1 MMEGAKDYFPG
12 TNILFDRA
20 AVKWLLLLPQSP
32 SENLYI
38 KALEQSLLEASRISE
53 QTGKLPRLF
62 IGFPFKDSWPIDQAY
77 DVLQEQIAS
86 MYQHVCV
93 IMSKRAI
100 GPENDNDV
108 DVRVFVLKE
117 AELASTDTFKR
128 SPWFPTLQSIA
139 QHTLKDWDRVQVID
153 NQDGALQA
161 TRLLNFAQTEP
172 GAAIVNI
179 EKLPN
184 DIEASKAGAAK
195 PSPSVQHHNSVAVG
209 GTFDH
214 LHAGHKLLLTMTA
227 LRPSA
232 SLYEESRE
240 FNQGGIQLTIGITS
254 DEILKEKQFR
264 EEMQSWDV
272 RNDLVEQFLG
282 SLLKLAGWIAPG
294 MIRPIAAYDKAG
306 KFCRG
311 TENYYPAGL
320 IIRYV
325 EIHDPF
331 GPTITD
337 KSISALVVSGE
348 TRDGGKAVNDRRRKK
363 KWEPL
368 SIFEVSVLNA
378 ESGTQEATSEEKDR
392 FKGKVSS
399 TEIRRRLHE
408 KKANLDDTQK

>member
-1 MMEGAKDYFPG
+1 MERARDFFPG

-20 AVKWLLLLPQSP
+20 AVKWLLLLPQP
-32 SENLYI
+32 PTEGYYN

-62 IGFPFKDSWPIDQAY
+62 IGFPFKRNWPIDQAY
-77 DVLQEQIAS
+77 DILQEQIAA

-117 AELASTDTFKR
+117 TDLVSSDIYKR
-128 SPWFPTLQSIA
+128 SPWFPTLQSLA

-153 NQDGALQA
+153 NQDGAMQA

-172 GAAIVNI
+172 DATIVNI
-179 EKLPN
+179 QKLPS
-184 DIEASKAGAAK
+184 DAEESKANSMK
-195 PSPSVQHHNSVAVG
+195 PSPSVQHHTSVAVG

-232 SLYEESRE
+232 SLYEKSRE
-240 FNQGGIQLTIGITS
+240 YNQGGIQLTIGITS
-254 DEILKEKQFR
+254 DDLLKEKQYR

-272 RNDLVEQFLG
+272 RKDLVEQFLQ
-282 SLLKLAGWIAPG
+282 SLLTLAGWPAPG
-294 MIRPIAAYDKAG
+294 MIKPIADYDDAG
-306 KFCRG
+306 RFCRG
-311 TENYYPAGL
+311 TEQYYPAGL

-337 KSISALVVSGE
+337 KSISALIVSGE

-363 KWEPL
+363 RWEPL
-368 SIFEVSVLNA
+368 SISEVSVLDA
-378 ESGTQEATSEEKDR
+378 KPGTQEATPEEKDQ

-408 KKANLDDTQK
+408 KKAKLKAAQK